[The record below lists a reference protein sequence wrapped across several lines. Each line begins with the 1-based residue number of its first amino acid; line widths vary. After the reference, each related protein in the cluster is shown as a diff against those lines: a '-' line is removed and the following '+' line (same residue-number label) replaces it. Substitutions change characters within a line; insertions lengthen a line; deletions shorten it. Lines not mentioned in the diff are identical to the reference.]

1 MLSATRKFAKSWVAA
16 VLIGLLVISF
26 AIFGIND
33 AFNGNYTDDVIKAGS
48 RTVSG
53 PDFRREFDNFRKGA
67 EEQSKQPI
75 TIEQAVQFGLD
86 KRLLEELATR
96 EAFGEML
103 HKIGVR
109 PSDRLVSAELR
120 KIPAFFNPIS
130 GAFDKTLYAQR
141 LAENGLTPARF
152 DTMMRDQIAESHAAS
167 AMILFRSC
175 AAAG

>member
-67 EEQSKQPI
+67 EEQAKHMKHASAGSKD
-75 TIEQAVQFGLD
+75 A
-86 KRLLEELATR
+86 
-96 EAFGEML
+96 
-103 HKIGVR
+103 
-109 PSDRLVSAELR
+109 
-120 KIPAFFNPIS
+120 
-130 GAFDKTLYAQR
+130 
-141 LAENGLTPARF
+141 TPAALPGGREQR
-152 DTMMRDQIAESHAAS
+152 TPPPEPT
-167 AMILFRSC
+167 
-175 AAAG
+175 AAAAP